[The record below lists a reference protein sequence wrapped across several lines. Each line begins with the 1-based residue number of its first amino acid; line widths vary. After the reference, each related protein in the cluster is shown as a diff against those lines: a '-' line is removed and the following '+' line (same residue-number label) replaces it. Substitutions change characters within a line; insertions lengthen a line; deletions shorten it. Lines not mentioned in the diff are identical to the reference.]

1 MPTLD
6 TTVPSDAD
14 SGRQWFATT
23 HWSVV
28 LAAKQGDASEAAAAL
43 EKLCRTYWPPLYA
56 YIRRDGHDATEA
68 QDLTQEFFAR
78 LLARDYLQH
87 LHHQEGKFRS
97 FLLAYLKN
105 FLSEQRRKAGAQKR
119 GGGCVFV
126 SLNEPI
132 GEEGYLL
139 EPVDE
144 LTPDQVFE
152 RRWAQAVLQTA
163 LDRLREEYAAR
174 GQAALFERL
183 QDYQPREPGGRSYAQ
198 LGDELGMTEAA
209 VKSAVQR
216 MRQRH
221 RELLREEIAQTVTR
235 PEEIEEELRHFRAV
249 LGRERAADPDVP
261 DFLRNFRPFFVLYQ
275 TDGIA
280 QRENQETHARHQAL
294 RGMRGAFAGVLAQGP
309 VRPVRARW
317 GARHDPRGKPGP
329 SAGSADH
336 SQPASSH
343 RHRARRVRH
352 WDRSA
357 TTISWTRLRGA
368 AWASFTRPGKGSS
381 DASWR

>member
-1 MPTLD
+1 MPPSRSED
-6 TTVPSDAD
+6 VPIELNSH
-14 SGRQWFATT
+14 QWFATT

-28 LAAKQGDASEAAAAL
+28 LTAKQGDASEAAVAL
-43 EKLCRTYWPPLYA
+43 EKLCRSYWRPRYA

-87 LHHQEGKFRS
+87 LHHQQGKFRS
-97 FLLAYLKN
+97 FLLSYLKN

-126 SLNEPI
+126 SLNEPA
-132 GEEGYLL
+132 GEDGYLL

-152 RRWAQAVLQTA
+152 RRWAQTVLQTA
-163 LDRLREEYAAR
+163 LDRLRAEYAAR

-183 QDYQPREPGGRSYAQ
+183 QDYQPREPGGPSYAQ
-198 LGDELGMTEAA
+198 LGDELAMTEAA

-235 PEEIEEELRHFRAV
+235 PEEIEEELRHFRTL
-249 LGRERAADPDVP
+249 LG
-261 DFLRNFRPFFVLYQ
+261 
-275 TDGIA
+275 
-280 QRENQETHARHQAL
+280 
-294 RGMRGAFAGVLAQGP
+294 
-309 VRPVRARW
+309 
-317 GARHDPRGKPGP
+317 
-329 SAGSADH
+329 
-336 SQPASSH
+336 
-343 RHRARRVRH
+343 
-352 WDRSA
+352 
-357 TTISWTRLRGA
+357 
-368 AWASFTRPGKGSS
+368 
-381 DASWR
+381 

>member
-1 MPTLD
+1 MP
-6 TTVPSDAD
+6 PSQSED
-14 SGRQWFATT
+14 GPVEPTGPQWFATT

-28 LAAKQGDASEAAAAL
+28 LTAKQGDTSEAAGAL
-43 EKLCRTYWPPLYA
+43 EKLCRAYWRPLYA
-56 YIRRDGHDATEA
+56 YVRRDGHDATEA

-87 LHHQEGKFRS
+87 LHHQQGKFRS

-119 GGGCVFV
+119 GGGCVFI
-126 SLNEPI
+126 SLNEPA
-132 GEEGYLL
+132 GEDGYLL

-152 RRWAQAVLQTA
+152 RRWAQTVLQTA

-174 GQAALFERL
+174 GQAALFDLL

-235 PEEIEEELRHFRAV
+235 PEEIEEELRHFRTL
-249 LGRERAADPDVP
+249 LG
-261 DFLRNFRPFFVLYQ
+261 Q
-275 TDGIA
+275 
-280 QRENQETHARHQAL
+280 AR
-294 RGMRGAFAGVLAQGP
+294 G
-309 VRPVRARW
+309 
-317 GARHDPRGKPGP
+317 
-329 SAGSADH
+329 
-336 SQPASSH
+336 
-343 RHRARRVRH
+343 
-352 WDRSA
+352 
-357 TTISWTRLRGA
+357 
-368 AWASFTRPGKGSS
+368 
-381 DASWR
+381 